1 MLTKIKLDFSFVKT
15 DGPRRYHMIWTLKIK
30 LLSGRWVEK
39 DWEATI
45 VLDASSTLADLHPL
59 IQQAVGCD
67 NDHLYGFYM

>member
-1 MLTKIKLDFSFVKT
+1 
-15 DGPRRYHMIWTLKIK
+15 MIWTLKIK

-39 DWEATI
+39 HWEATI

-59 IQQAVGCD
+59 IQQAVGFD